1 MKNIRSNVIVNLIR
15 TITITLLSFISFPF
29 AAKALGDAG
38 MGTYTWAHT
47 FVYYF
52 LILAKLGI
60 PNLAIRECSRLKNQ
74 KEAFNRKVQ
83 EFFLLQLIT
92 TIISFAFMLFFV
104 FSLPGPFTEEKT
116 RALIFLLSINFLV
129 GAFSFEW
136 VYLALEKHFY
146 IAFRSIAVLS
156 LSALLI
162 ILFIKYDYQIYLY
175 AIFAISSTILTAI
188 ANIFLL
194 KRFGVSLKPTGHYN
208 FRPYIKEVFAIG
220 LITFLITIY
229 NQTDTLLLGFI
240 DPSKSLVGS
249 YSVGV
254 KGIEIVITIITSLSV
269 VFIPRATELYQKENK
284 IFFHRL
290 TKYSFNIAL
299 FIAIPAVIMMI
310 LLAPDI
316 VNFMVLDENAY
327 WSQIAIENARLSC
340 MILAIIIFTYSLSDF
355 IYAQVLLPMKKENY
369 YLITLIG
376 GVVFNLGFAFLGA
389 YVLFADRPLL
399 GVAIAVAGSDVLV
412 LLTLLVLTK
421 SYTFHA
427 LINWNSAK
435 IVLTGGVL
443 VLINILVLPLI
454 NLTPLLKII
463 VAILISG
470 AIYISLLLLLK
481 EDLVSSFVRK
491 KPIEEIEE

>member
-240 DPSKSLVGS
+240 DPIKSLVGS

-254 KGIEIVITIITSLSV
+254 KGIDIVITIITSLSV
-269 VFIPRATELYQKENK
+269 VF
-284 IFFHRL
+284 
-290 TKYSFNIAL
+290 YS
-299 FIAIPAVIMMI
+299 
-310 LLAPDI
+310 
-316 VNFMVLDENAY
+316 
-327 WSQIAIENARLSC
+327 AR
-340 MILAIIIFTYSLSDF
+340 
-355 IYAQVLLPMKKENY
+355 N
-369 YLITLIG
+369 
-376 GVVFNLGFAFLGA
+376 
-389 YVLFADRPLL
+389 
-399 GVAIAVAGSDVLV
+399 
-412 LLTLLVLTK
+412 
-421 SYTFHA
+421 
-427 LINWNSAK
+427 
-435 IVLTGGVL
+435 
-443 VLINILVLPLI
+443 
-454 NLTPLLKII
+454 
-463 VAILISG
+463 
-470 AIYISLLLLLK
+470 
-481 EDLVSSFVRK
+481 
-491 KPIEEIEE
+491 